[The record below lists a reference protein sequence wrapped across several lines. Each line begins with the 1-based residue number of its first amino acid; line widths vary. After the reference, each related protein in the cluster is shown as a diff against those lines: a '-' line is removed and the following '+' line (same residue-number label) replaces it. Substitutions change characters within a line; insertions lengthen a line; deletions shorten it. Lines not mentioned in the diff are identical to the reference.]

1 MGLAERFKDKLNNKD
16 IFKEKEIENILEKK
30 ENKFISKPVEIT
42 EIEPEKVSETVIEP
56 VSNILEETPQVIS
69 VHTEKFEDLESELI
83 SKIRKTPYWEEYS
96 IQRQEKIVSS
106 YFMKKVQDYTLEE
119 KAEFVKNILA
129 LANNR

>member
-16 IFKEKEIENILEKK
+16 IFKEKEI
-30 ENKFISKPVEIT
+30 KFISKPVEIT

-56 VSNILEETPQVIS
+56 VSNILEEATQVTS
-69 VHTEKFEDLESELI
+69 VHTKKFEDLESELI

-96 IQRQEKIVSS
+96 IQRQEKMISS
-106 YFMKKVQDYTLEE
+106 YFMKKIPDYTLDE
-119 KAEFVKNILA
+119 KNEFVKNALA

>member
-30 ENKFISKPVEIT
+30 EIKFISKPVEIT

-96 IQRQEKIVSS
+96 IQRQEKMISS

>member
-16 IFKEKEIENILEKK
+16 IFKEKEI
-30 ENKFISKPVEIT
+30 KFISKPVEIT

-56 VSNILEETPQVIS
+56 VSNILEEATQVTS

-96 IQRQEKIVSS
+96 IQRQEKMISS
-106 YFMKKVQDYTLEE
+106 YFLKKVQDYTLDE
-119 KAEFVKNILA
+119 KNEFVKNALA

>member
-16 IFKEKEIENILEKK
+16 IFKEKEI
-30 ENKFISKPVEIT
+30 KFISKPVEIT

-56 VSNILEETPQVIS
+56 VSNILEEATQVTS

-83 SKIRKTPYWEEYS
+83 NKIRKTPYWEEYS
-96 IQRQEKIVSS
+96 IQRQEKMISS
-106 YFMKKVQDYTLEE
+106 YFLKKVQDYTLDE
-119 KAEFVKNILA
+119 KNEFVKNALA